1 MLQLL
6 LSSAKQTSALPFV
19 DSSIFF
25 QHLPTSLGT
34 TFTKVFTREKLI
46 LYFASA
52 QALSKSRNCVKCPN
66 REFLLVRIFPHPY
79 SARVQENTDQEK
91 LRIWTFFTQCVPVNR
106 FFLVKL
112 AFFFFT
118 SLMVDSSSMFKE
130 APRMYLIRKS
140 GHYFVNYGLI

>member
-34 TFTKVFTREKLI
+34 IFTKVFDREKLI

-52 QALSKSRNCVKCPN
+52 QALSKSCNCVKCPN

-79 SARVQENTDQEK
+79 SARVQENTDQGK
-91 LRIWTFFTQCVPVNR
+91 LRIWTYFTQCVPVNR
-106 FFLVKL
+106 FFSGQTGI
-112 AFFFFT
+112 FFT
-118 SLMVDSSSMFKE
+118 SLMVDSSSIFKE

>member
-34 TFTKVFTREKLI
+34 IFTKVFDREKLI

-52 QALSKSRNCVKCPN
+52 QALSKSCNCVKCPN

-79 SARVQENTDQEK
+79 SARVQENTDQGK
-91 LRIWTFFTQCVPVNR
+91 LRIWTYFTQCVPVNR
-106 FFLVKL
+106 FFSGQTGI
-112 AFFFFT
+112 FFT

>member
-34 TFTKVFTREKLI
+34 IFTKVFDREKLI

-52 QALSKSRNCVKCPN
+52 QALSKSCNCVKCPN

-91 LRIWTFFTQCVPVNR
+91 LRIWTYFTQCVPVNR
-106 FFLVKL
+106 FFSGQTGI
-112 AFFFFT
+112 FFT
-118 SLMVDSSSMFKE
+118 SLMVDSSSLFKE

-140 GHYFVNYGLI
+140 GHHFVNYGLI

>member
-34 TFTKVFTREKLI
+34 TFTKVFYREKLI

-52 QALSKSRNCVKCPN
+52 QALSKSCNCVKCPN

-79 SARVQENTDQEK
+79 SARVLENTDQEK
-91 LRIWTFFTQCVPVNR
+91 LRIWTFFTQCV
-106 FFLVKL
+106 LVKFFSGETG
-112 AFFFFT
+112 FFFF
-118 SLMVDSSSMFKE
+118 
-130 APRMYLIRKS
+130 
-140 GHYFVNYGLI
+140 YFVDGSLIQPVQRSSKNVSYLQIWSLFC